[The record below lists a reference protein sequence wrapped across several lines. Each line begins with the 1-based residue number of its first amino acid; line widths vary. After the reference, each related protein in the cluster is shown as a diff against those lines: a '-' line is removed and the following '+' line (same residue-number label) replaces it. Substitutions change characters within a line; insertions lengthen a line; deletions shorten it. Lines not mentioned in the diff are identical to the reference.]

1 MGSLNT
7 TVTKNLESCAAK
19 CLQRGHD
26 DQTGLVIC
34 KNKQVH
40 KSADQL
46 TDKDYVRS
54 CRSGSLF

>member
-7 TVTKNLESCAAK
+7 TVTKNLESCEAK

-26 DQTGLVIC
+26 DQKGLVIC

-46 TDKDYVRS
+46 TDKDYVCS
-54 CRSGSLF
+54 C